1 MHSFVY
7 GLQGVIMFWNFSKF
21 FPNEPAFSVASLKC
35 YVMQRDDH
43 FFKILVKLSVKQ
55 GISFLPL
62 HVYCLFNCPSVAKD
76 HSTSLTE
83 VKHI

>member
-21 FPNEPAFSVASLKC
+21 FANEPAFSVASLKC

-43 FFKILVKLSVKQ
+43 FFKNIGQIECKA
-55 GISFLPL
+55 GHIFPSFT
-62 HVYCLFNCPSVAKD
+62 CLLF
-76 HSTSLTE
+76 
-83 VKHI
+83 I